1 MKIGILGSGN
11 VGQQLARAFV
21 SEGHDVRLGT
31 RQPSNPELQNWAAS
45 LGPKV
50 SIGMFGDAALF
61 GELIVL
67 ATAWSGTENAL
78 WLADP
83 RLMAGKIVI
92 DATNPL
98 AVVPGSTPVL
108 ALGFTDSGGEQVQRW
123 IPDGKVVK
131 CFNTVGAAL
140 MYKPQLPGSPP
151 DMFLCGNDAVAR
163 KTVADICEA
172 FGWVPVDCGGIEAA
186 RLLEP
191 LAMLWIDDGF
201 RTGRWTKAWKMLR

>member
-1 MKIGILGSGN
+1 MRIGILGSGN
-11 VGQQLARAFV
+11 VGQQLSRAFIG
-21 SEGHDVRLGT
+21 EGHDVKLGT
-31 RQPSNPELQNWAAS
+31 REPAKPELQCWA
-45 LGPKV
+45 K
-50 SIGMFGDAALF
+50 SIGAKAAVGLFGDAALF

-67 ATAWSGTENAL
+67 ATAWSGTENAI

-83 RLMAGKIVI
+83 KLMAGKIVI

-98 AVVPGSTPVL
+98 AVAPGSAPKL

-140 MYKPQLPGSPP
+140 MYKPQFAGGPP
-151 DMFLCGNDAVAR
+151 DMFLCGEDAAAKR
-163 KTVADICEA
+163 TVAGICET
-172 FGWVPVDCGGIEAA
+172 FGWTAIDCGGIDAS

-191 LAMLWIDDGF
+191 LAMLWIDDGI
-201 RTGRWTKAWKMLR
+201 RAGRWTKAWKMLR